1 MLTFT
6 FEDYRIMN
14 NRYLKNWSSIFEVVS
29 RSERGILFTFMA
41 TACSFC
47 LVKLLLM
54 LLQDPIKNDSN
65 NLKDSVSSIND
76 NLSVIMLI

>member
-1 MLTFT
+1 MLTFA

-14 NRYLKNWSSIFEVVS
+14 NRYLKNGSSIFEVVS

-65 NLKDSVSSIND
+65 NLKDLVSSIND
-76 NLSVIMLI
+76 NLSVFMLI